1 MALSRVPE
9 RNTQIVFTVERSHDV
24 AQDNSMLDG
33 TIASV
38 DNAVRSLG
46 LEDDMREVLI
56 EPWREIQ
63 VGLPIMMDDGEVRV
77 FKGYRSQHNASRGP
91 YKGGIR
97 YHPNADL
104 SHVRALGML
113 MTWKT
118 ALADV
123 PFGGAKGG
131 VAVDPRGL
139 STQELNRLTRRYTL
153 SMHHVLG
160 VNRDIPAPDLG
171 TSAQTMAWIMDAYG
185 SIHGH
190 TPGIVTGK
198 PIELGGSLGRAEA
211 PGRGAAVVGCR
222 AIVDSGSTPEQST
235 VAIQGYGAVGSS
247 AARTMFED
255 GAKVIAVSD
264 VDGAIINSTGLD
276 IDELDQIIAE
286 GGCVSDFADAD
297 QLNNDELLEL
307 ECDVLIPA
315 AIEDVITTQNAS
327 KVRAGIIVE
336 GANRPITSTADQILV
351 DENKKIIP
359 DILANAGGVIA
370 SYFEWAQNIQVFKWE
385 LERVNRELDKLINQ
399 AYDIARE
406 HAERSGST
414 MREAAFDVAVSR
426 VAETIK
432 IRGYVG

>member
-1 MALSRVPE
+1 M
-9 RNTQIVFTVERSHDV
+9 

-38 DNAVRSLG
+38 DASIRSLN
-46 LEDDMREVLI
+46 LEDDMRAVLI

-63 VGLPIMMDDGEVRV
+63 VALPVLMDDGNVRV
-77 FKGYRSQHNASRGP
+77 FRGYRSQHNAARGP

-104 SHVRALGML
+104 NHVRALGML

-131 VAVDPRGL
+131 VSVDPSEL
-139 STQELNRLTRRYTL
+139 STHELNRLTRRYTM

-198 PIELGGSLGRAEA
+198 PIELGGALGRAEA
-211 PGRGAAVVGCR
+211 PGRGAAIVGTR
-222 AIVDSGSTPEQST
+222 AIVDNGSTPEQST
-235 VAIQGYGAVGSS
+235 VVVQGYGAVGAS
-247 AARTMFED
+247 AAKTISED

-264 VDGAIINSTGLD
+264 VDGAIINSRGLD
-276 IDELDQIIAE
+276 IDALDRIVIE
-286 GGCVSDFADAD
+286 GGVVSDLDDAD

-307 ECDVLIPA
+307 KCDVLIPA

-327 KVRAGIIVE
+327 KVQADIIVE
-336 GANRPITSTADQILV
+336 GANRPVTSGADEILV
-351 DENKKIIP
+351 DSNKQVVP

-370 SYFEWAQNIQVFKWE
+370 SYFEWAQNIQVFNWE
-385 LERVNRELDKLINQ
+385 LERVNRELGQLINR
-399 AYDIARE
+399 AYDVTRAR
-406 HAERSGST
+406 AEQTGST

-432 IRGYVG
+432 IRSYVG

>member
-1 MALSRVPE
+1 M
-9 RNTQIVFTVERSHDV
+9 
-24 AQDNSMLDG
+24 AQDKSMLDG

-38 DNAVRSLG
+38 DASIRSLN
-46 LEDDMREVLI
+46 LEDDMRAVLV

-63 VGLPIMMDDGEVRV
+63 VALPVLMDDGNVRV
-77 FKGYRSQHNASRGP
+77 FRGYRSQHNAARGP

-104 SHVRALGML
+104 NHVRALGML

-131 VAVDPRGL
+131 VSVDPREL
-139 STQELNRLTRRYTL
+139 STHELNRLTRRYTM

-211 PGRGAAVVGCR
+211 PGRGAAIVGTR
-222 AIVDSGSTPEQST
+222 AIVDNGSTPEQST
-235 VAIQGYGAVGSS
+235 VVVQGYGAVGSS
-247 AARTMFED
+247 AAKTISED

-264 VDGAIINSTGLD
+264 VDGAIINSRGLD
-276 IDELDQIIAE
+276 IDALDRIVIE
-286 GGCVSDFADAD
+286 GGVVSDFADAD

-307 ECDVLIPA
+307 KCDVLIPA

-327 KVRAGIIVE
+327 KVQADIIVE
-336 GANRPITSTADQILV
+336 GANRPVTSGADEILV
-351 DENKKIIP
+351 DSNKQVVP

-370 SYFEWAQNIQVFKWE
+370 SYFEWAQNIQVFNWE
-385 LERVNRELDKLINQ
+385 LERVNRELDQLINR
-399 AYDIARE
+399 AYDVTRAR
-406 HAERSGST
+406 AEQTGST

-432 IRGYVG
+432 IRSYVG

>member
-1 MALSRVPE
+1 MATDS
-9 RNTQIVFTVERSHDV
+9 
-24 AQDNSMLDG
+24 SMLDG

-38 DNAVRSLG
+38 DTAVRSLS
-46 LEDDMREVLI
+46 LEDDMREVLV

-63 VGLPIMMDDGEVRV
+63 VGLPVRMDDGNVRV
-77 FKGYRSQHNASRGP
+77 FRGYRSQHNAARGP

-104 SHVRALGML
+104 EHVRALGML

-131 VAVDPRGL
+131 ITVNPREL
-139 STQELNRLTRRYTL
+139 STSELNRLTRRYTM

-160 VNRDIPAPDLG
+160 VNRDIVAPDLG

-198 PIELGGSLGRAEA
+198 PIELGGSLGRTEA

-222 AIVDSGSTPEQST
+222 AIIDGGSTPEKNT
-235 VAIQGYGAVGSS
+235 VAVQGFGAVG
-247 AARTMFED
+247 AAAAQTMSD
-255 GAKVIAVSD
+255 AGAKVIAVSD
-264 VDGAIINSTGLD
+264 VDGAIINTSGLD
-276 IDELDQIIAE
+276 IPALLEIVLN
-286 GGCVSDFADAD
+286 GGNVSDFEDAD
-297 QLNNDELLEL
+297 LLDNDALLEL
-307 ECDVLIPA
+307 DCDVLIPA
-315 AIEDVITTQNAS
+315 AIEDVITAENAS
-327 KVRAGIIVE
+327 RIRARIIVE
-336 GANRPITSTADQILV
+336 GANRPVTSAADEILV
-351 DENKKIIP
+351 DAGKNVIP

-370 SYFEWAQNIQVFKWE
+370 SYFEWAQNIQVFNWE
-385 LERVNRELDKLINQ
+385 LERVNRELDKKMNE
-399 AYDIARE
+399 AYDVTKAQSE
-406 HAERSGST
+406 KNGGS
-414 MREAAFDVAVSR
+414 MRNAAFDVAVNR

-432 IRGYVG
+432 IRSYVG

>member
-1 MALSRVPE
+1 MV
-9 RNTQIVFTVERSHDV
+9 
-24 AQDNSMLDG
+24 QDSSMLDG
-33 TIASV
+33 TIASI
-38 DNAVRSLG
+38 DGAVRSLG
-46 LEDDMREVLI
+46 LEDDMRAVLV

-63 VGLPIMMDDGEVRV
+63 VGLPVRMDDGNVRV
-77 FKGYRSQHNASRGP
+77 FRGYRSQHNAARGP

-104 SHVRALGML
+104 DHTRALGML

-131 VAVDPRGL
+131 VSVNPREL
-139 STQELNRLTRRYTL
+139 STSELNRLTRRYTM

-222 AIVDSGSTPEQST
+222 AIVDSGSTPEHST
-235 VAIQGYGAVGSS
+235 IAIQGYGAVGAA
-247 AARTMFED
+247 AARTMFD
-255 GAKVIAVSD
+255 QGANVIAVSD
-264 VDGAIINSTGLD
+264 VDGAIVNTTGLD
-276 IDELDQIIAE
+276 IPSLEKIVAE
-286 GGCVSDFADAD
+286 GGKVSDFQDADALD
-297 QLNNDELLEL
+297 NADLLTL
-307 ECDVLIPA
+307 DCDVLIPA
-315 AIEDVITTQNAS
+315 AIEDVITAQNAS
-327 KVRAGIIVE
+327 KIRANIIVE
-336 GANRPITSTADQILV
+336 GANRPVTSAADEILV
-351 DENKKIIP
+351 EAGKNVIP
-359 DILANAGGVIA
+359 DILANAGGVVA
-370 SYFEWAQNIQVFKWE
+370 SYFEWAQNVQVFNWE
-385 LERVNRELDKLINQ
+385 LDRVNRELDKKMNE
-399 AYDIARE
+399 AYDVTKAQ
-406 HAERSGST
+406 AERNGGS
-414 MREAAFDVAVSR
+414 MRNAAFDVAVSR

-432 IRGYVG
+432 IRSYVG

>member
-1 MALSRVPE
+1 M
-9 RNTQIVFTVERSHDV
+9 

-38 DNAVRSLG
+38 DASIRSLN
-46 LEDDMREVLI
+46 LEDDMRAVLI

-63 VGLPIMMDDGEVRV
+63 VALPVLMDDGNVRV
-77 FKGYRSQHNASRGP
+77 FRGYRSQHNAARGP

-104 SHVRALGML
+104 NHVRALGML

-131 VAVDPRGL
+131 VSVDPREL
-139 STQELNRLTRRYTL
+139 STHELNRLTRRYTM

-211 PGRGAAVVGCR
+211 PGRGAAIVGTR
-222 AIVDSGSTPEQST
+222 AIVDNGSTPEQST
-235 VAIQGYGAVGSS
+235 VVVQGYGAVGSS
-247 AARTMFED
+247 AAKTISED

-264 VDGAIINSTGLD
+264 VDGAIINSRGLD
-276 IDELDQIIAE
+276 IDALDRIVIE
-286 GGCVSDFADAD
+286 GGVVSDFADAD
-297 QLNNDELLEL
+297 LLNNDELLEL
-307 ECDVLIPA
+307 KCDVLIPA

-327 KVRAGIIVE
+327 KVQADIIVE
-336 GANRPITSTADQILV
+336 GANRPVTSGADEILV
-351 DENKKIIP
+351 DSNKQVVP

-370 SYFEWAQNIQVFKWE
+370 SYFEWAQNIQVFNWE
-385 LERVNRELDKLINQ
+385 LERVNRELDQLINR
-399 AYDIARE
+399 AYDVTRAR
-406 HAERSGST
+406 AEQTGST

-432 IRGYVG
+432 IRSYVG

>member
-1 MALSRVPE
+1 
-9 RNTQIVFTVERSHDV
+9 
-24 AQDNSMLDG
+24 MLDG

-38 DNAVRSLG
+38 DAAIRSLD
-46 LEDDMREVLI
+46 LEDDMRAVLI

-63 VGLPIMMDDGEVRV
+63 VALPVRMDDGNVRV
-77 FKGYRSQHNASRGP
+77 FRGYRSQHNAARGP
-91 YKGGIR
+91 YKGGLR
-97 YHPNADL
+97 YHPSVDL
-104 SHVRALGML
+104 DHVRALGML

-131 VAVDPRGL
+131 VAVDIKEL
-139 STQELNRLTRRYTL
+139 STHELNRLTRRYTM

-211 PGRGAAVVGCR
+211 PGRGAAIVACR

-235 VAIQGYGAVGSS
+235 VAVQGYGAVGSA
-247 AARTMFED
+247 AARTMSD
-255 GAKVIAVSD
+255 NGARVIAVSN
-264 VDGAIINSTGLD
+264 VDGAVINTSGLD
-276 IDELDQIIAE
+276 LDELDRVVAE
-286 GGCVSDFADAD
+286 GGSISDIADAD
-297 QLNNDELLEL
+297 QLENHELLEL
-307 ECDVLIPA
+307 DCDVLIPA
-315 AIEDVITTQNAS
+315 AIEDVITTRNAPN
-327 KVRAGIIVE
+327 VRAGIIVE
-336 GANRPITSTADQILV
+336 GANRPITSGADQILV
-351 DENKKIIP
+351 DAKKTVIP

-385 LERVNRELDKLINQ
+385 LERVNRELDRLINR
-399 AYDIARE
+399 AYDITRE
-406 HAERSGST
+406 QAGRTGST

-432 IRGYVG
+432 IRSYVG

>member
-1 MALSRVPE
+1 M
-9 RNTQIVFTVERSHDV
+9 

-38 DNAVRSLG
+38 DASIRSLN
-46 LEDDMREVLI
+46 LEDDMRAVLI

-63 VGLPIMMDDGEVRV
+63 VALPVLMDDGNVRV
-77 FKGYRSQHNASRGP
+77 FRGYRSQHNAARGP

-104 SHVRALGML
+104 NHVRALGML

-131 VAVDPRGL
+131 VSVDPREL
-139 STQELNRLTRRYTL
+139 STHELNRLTRRYTM

-211 PGRGAAVVGCR
+211 PGRGAAIVRTR
-222 AIVDSGSTPEQST
+222 AIVDNGSTPEQST
-235 VAIQGYGAVGSS
+235 VVVQGYGAVGSS
-247 AARTMFED
+247 AAKTISED

-264 VDGAIINSTGLD
+264 VDGAIINSRGLD
-276 IDELDQIIAE
+276 IDALDRIVIE
-286 GGCVSDFADAD
+286 GGVVSDFDDAD

-307 ECDVLIPA
+307 KCDVLIPA

-327 KVRAGIIVE
+327 KVQADIIVE
-336 GANRPITSTADQILV
+336 GANRPVTSGADEILV
-351 DENKKIIP
+351 DSNKQVVP

-370 SYFEWAQNIQVFKWE
+370 SYFEWAQNIQVFNWE
-385 LERVNRELDKLINQ
+385 LERVNRELGQLINR
-399 AYDIARE
+399 AYDVTRAR
-406 HAERSGST
+406 AEQTGST

-432 IRGYVG
+432 IRSYVG

>member
-1 MALSRVPE
+1 M
-9 RNTQIVFTVERSHDV
+9 

-38 DNAVRSLG
+38 DASIRSLN
-46 LEDDMREVLI
+46 LEDDMRAVLI

-63 VGLPIMMDDGEVRV
+63 VALPVLMDDGNVRV
-77 FKGYRSQHNASRGP
+77 FRGYRSQHNAARGP

-104 SHVRALGML
+104 NHVRALGML

-131 VAVDPRGL
+131 VSVDPREL
-139 STQELNRLTRRYTL
+139 STHELNRRTRRYTM

-211 PGRGAAVVGCR
+211 PGRGAAIVGTR
-222 AIVDSGSTPEQST
+222 AIVDNGSTPEQST
-235 VAIQGYGAVGSS
+235 VVVQGYGAVGSS
-247 AARTMFED
+247 AAKTISED
-255 GAKVIAVSD
+255 GAMVIAVSD
-264 VDGAIINSTGLD
+264 VDGAIINSRGLD
-276 IDELDQIIAE
+276 IDALDRIVIE
-286 GGCVSDFADAD
+286 GGVVSDFADAD

-307 ECDVLIPA
+307 KCDVLIPA

-327 KVRAGIIVE
+327 KVQADIIVE
-336 GANRPITSTADQILV
+336 GANRPVTSGADEILV
-351 DENKKIIP
+351 DSNKQVVP

-370 SYFEWAQNIQVFKWE
+370 SYFEWAQNIQVFNWE
-385 LERVNRELDKLINQ
+385 LERVNRELDQLINR
-399 AYDIARE
+399 AYDVTRAR
-406 HAERSGST
+406 AEQTGST

-432 IRGYVG
+432 IRSYVG

>member
-1 MALSRVPE
+1 M
-9 RNTQIVFTVERSHDV
+9 

-38 DNAVRSLG
+38 DTSIRSLN
-46 LEDDMREVLI
+46 LEDDMRAVLV

-63 VGLPIMMDDGEVRV
+63 VALPVLMDDGNVRV
-77 FKGYRSQHNASRGP
+77 FRGYRSQHNAARGP

-104 SHVRALGML
+104 NHVRALGML

-131 VAVDPRGL
+131 VSVDPREL
-139 STQELNRLTRRYTL
+139 STHELNRLTRRYTM

-211 PGRGAAVVGCR
+211 PGRGAAIVGTR
-222 AIVDSGSTPEQST
+222 AIVDNGSTPEQST
-235 VAIQGYGAVGSS
+235 VVVQGYGAVGSS
-247 AARTMFED
+247 AAKTISED

-264 VDGAIINSTGLD
+264 VDGAIINSRGLD
-276 IDELDQIIAE
+276 IDALDRIVIE
-286 GGCVSDFADAD
+286 GGVVSDFADAD

-307 ECDVLIPA
+307 KCDVLIPA

-327 KVRAGIIVE
+327 KVQADIIVE
-336 GANRPITSTADQILV
+336 GANRPVTSGADEILV
-351 DENKKIIP
+351 DSNKQVVP

-370 SYFEWAQNIQVFKWE
+370 SYFEWAQNIQVFNWE
-385 LERVNRELDKLINQ
+385 LERVNRELDQLINR
-399 AYDIARE
+399 AYDVTRAR
-406 HAERSGST
+406 AEQTGST

-432 IRGYVG
+432 IRSYVG

>member
-1 MALSRVPE
+1 MVRDS
-9 RNTQIVFTVERSHDV
+9 
-24 AQDNSMLDG
+24 SMLDG
-33 TIASV
+33 TIASL
-38 DNAVRSLG
+38 DTAVRSLG
-46 LEDDMREVLI
+46 LEDDMRETLVT
-56 EPWREIQ
+56 PWREIQ
-63 VGLPIMMDDGEVRV
+63 VGMPVQMDDGKVRV
-77 FKGYRSQHNASRGP
+77 FNGYRSQHNASRGP

-104 SHVRALGML
+104 AHTRALGML

-131 VAVDPRGL
+131 VSVDPREL
-139 STQELNRLTRRYTL
+139 SNGELNRLTRRYTM
-153 SMHHVLG
+153 SIHHVIG

-222 AIVDSGSTPEQST
+222 AIVDSGSTPDQCT
-235 VAIQGYGAVGSS
+235 VAVQGFGAVG
-247 AARTMFED
+247 AAAAQTMFD
-255 GAKVIAVSD
+255 NGAKVIAVSD
-264 VDGAIINSTGLD
+264 VDGAIINTSGLD
-276 IDELDQIIAE
+276 IPALLRIVLD
-286 GGCVSDFADAD
+286 GGSVSDFVDAD
-297 QLNNDELLEL
+297 PLDNADLLTL
-307 ECDVLIPA
+307 DCDVLIPA
-315 AIEDVITTQNAS
+315 AIEDVITPMNAPD
-327 KVRAGIIVE
+327 VRAGIIIE
-336 GANRPITSTADQILV
+336 GANRPVTSVADEILADAGKNV
-351 DENKKIIP
+351 IP

-370 SYFEWAQNIQVFKWE
+370 SYFEWAQNIQVFNWE
-385 LERVNRELDKLINQ
+385 LERVNRELDKKMNK
-399 AYDIARE
+399 AYDVTKAQADRNG
-406 HAERSGST
+406 GS
-414 MREAAFDVAVSR
+414 MRKAAFDVAVNR

>member
-1 MALSRVPE
+1 M
-9 RNTQIVFTVERSHDV
+9 
-24 AQDNSMLDG
+24 AQDTSMLDG
-33 TIASV
+33 TIASL
-38 DNAVRSLG
+38 DTAVRSLG
-46 LEDDMREVLI
+46 LEDDMRETLVV
-56 EPWREIQ
+56 PWREIQ
-63 VGLPIMMDDGEVRV
+63 VGLPVQMDDGKVRV
-77 FKGYRSQHNASRGP
+77 FRGYRSQHNAARGP

-104 SHVRALGML
+104 DHTRALGML

-131 VAVDPRGL
+131 VSVNPREL
-139 STQELNRLTRRYTL
+139 STGELNRLTRRYTM
-153 SMHHVLG
+153 SIHHVIG

-222 AIVDSGSTPEQST
+222 AIVDSGSTPDQCT
-235 VAIQGYGAVGSS
+235 VAVQGFGAVG
-247 AARTMFED
+247 AAAAQIMFD
-255 GAKVIAVSD
+255 NGAKVIAVSD
-264 VDGAIINSTGLD
+264 VDGAIINTSGLD
-276 IDELDQIIAE
+276 IPALLRIVLD
-286 GGCVSDFADAD
+286 GGTVSDYADAD
-297 QLNNDELLEL
+297 PLDNSDLLTL
-307 ECDVLIPA
+307 DCDVLIPA
-315 AIEDVITTQNAS
+315 AIEDVITSENAS
-327 KVRAGIIVE
+327 DVRARIIVE
-336 GANRPITSTADQILV
+336 GANRPVTSVADEILT
-351 DENKKIIP
+351 DAGKNIIP

-370 SYFEWAQNIQVFKWE
+370 SYFEWAQNIQVFNWE
-385 LERVNRELDKLINQ
+385 LERVNRELDKKMNE
-399 AYDIARE
+399 AYDVTKAQADRNG
-406 HAERSGST
+406 GSL
-414 MREAAFDVAVSR
+414 REAAFDVAVNR